1 MRTGLMRVV
10 SALLFAPAFLLPS
23 IVHAQSPPSSASAT
37 PQDSSGGAGA
47 ATSAGAPNPTT
58 LRKIGGGVSAPVVL
72 FNVAPQF
79 SEEARQK
86 KFMGVV
92 LLTLIVDRQGLPQ
105 NVHVLRGVGM
115 GLDENAVK
123 AVQQYR
129 FKPAMEGGKP
139 VAVALNVEVN
149 FQIFDKKEG
158 TDAAAAGSAP
168 SGSIAKTIP
177 LTDDSAKYAVPG
189 CTIDHT
195 KPGDADKALFSR
207 KYADA
212 ERLYNEALVTDSNSS
227 AAMAGLVRATL
238 DEGKLPEALALAT
251 KYDAAHPNDPALLDA
266 LGEAHFRRGEV
277 AQAAHFINQSSRIDP
292 CNGRTHYDA
301 SRFLNLSSML
311 ASGQHELEIAHAQ
324 APENQEITRQWRSS
338 HAVPLTPDQQIAA
351 LKKLLDNPSLPDA
364 QKAGINAAIQG
375 VQSNEKGS
383 CELVTPFE
391 EARLPLIPVPDNG
404 SIEIMN
410 EAGLDIQLNG
420 KKKRLE
426 VDTGASGLVLSAA
439 AAKSAGLVPEYK
451 VKVGGIG
458 DEGLAS
464 AFVSHVDD
472 IKIGKMEFRNCMV
485 QVLDASNMV
494 GRMADVDGL
503 IGPDVF
509 RDYVVTLDYP
519 GREMRLGPLPRTPD
533 QQVSRA
539 ISLSTTDEQETA
551 VSHADSA
558 KDRYVAPEMKDWIPI
573 FRAQHL
579 LLLPTLINNAPMKL
593 FMMDTGSAMSFM
605 SPAAAKEVGQVS
617 DFQNA
622 QMIGVNG
629 VARKVPAVG
638 NVSMTFAMIKQ
649 TKRNMLILDTGMM
662 TRTAG
667 AEISGVIGFP
677 ILRELVISIDY
688 RDNLIHVVYDP
699 KKGYHT
705 QGDNVPRD

>member
-1 MRTGLMRVV
+1 
-10 SALLFAPAFLLPS
+10 
-23 IVHAQSPPSSASAT
+23 
-37 PQDSSGGAGA
+37 
-47 ATSAGAPNPTT
+47 
-58 LRKIGGGVSAPVVL
+58 
-72 FNVAPQF
+72 
-79 SEEARQK
+79 
-86 KFMGVV
+86 
-92 LLTLIVDRQGLPQ
+92 
-105 NVHVLRGVGM
+105 
-115 GLDENAVK
+115 
-123 AVQQYR
+123 
-129 FKPAMEGGKP
+129 
-139 VAVALNVEVN
+139 
-149 FQIFDKKEG
+149 
-158 TDAAAAGSAP
+158 
-168 SGSIAKTIP
+168 
-177 LTDDSAKYAVPG
+177 
-189 CTIDHT
+189 
-195 KPGDADKALFSR
+195 
-207 KYADA
+207 
-212 ERLYNEALVTDSNSS
+212 
-227 AAMAGLVRATL
+227 
-238 DEGKLPEALALAT
+238 
-251 KYDAAHPNDPALLDA
+251 
-266 LGEAHFRRGEV
+266 
-277 AQAAHFINQSSRIDP
+277 
-292 CNGRTHYDA
+292 
-301 SRFLNLSSML
+301 
-311 ASGQHELEIAHAQ
+311 
-324 APENQEITRQWRSS
+324 
-338 HAVPLTPDQQIAA
+338 
-351 LKKLLDNPSLPDA
+351 
-364 QKAGINAAIQG
+364 
-375 VQSNEKGS
+375 
-383 CELVTPFE
+383 
-391 EARLPLIPVPDNG
+391 
-404 SIEIMN
+404 
-410 EAGLDIQLNG
+410 
-420 KKKRLE
+420 
-426 VDTGASGLVLSAA
+426 
-439 AAKSAGLVPEYK
+439 
-451 VKVGGIG
+451 
-458 DEGLAS
+458 
-464 AFVSHVDD
+464 
-472 IKIGKMEFRNCMV
+472 MV